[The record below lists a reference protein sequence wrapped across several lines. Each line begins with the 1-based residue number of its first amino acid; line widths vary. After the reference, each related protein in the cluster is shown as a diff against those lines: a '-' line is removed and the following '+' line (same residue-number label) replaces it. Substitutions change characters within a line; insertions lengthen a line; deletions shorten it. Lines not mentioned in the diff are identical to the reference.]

1 MKKVYLFSGLAL
13 SGVLAYFLFFRKR
26 KGKVTKLPMTAEQKA
41 KYGEFY
47 ENKVAILENQE
58 VKDTK
63 TEEAQFYLDQ
73 YEEYDKLY
81 QKEISKVENNPIYRR
96 NPNSPLNSYR
106 KRKANSIKKDR
117 DEVERKI
124 NSLGFRK
131 VGGTFIKDSNIL
143 TT

>member
-13 SGVLAYFLFFRKR
+13 SGVLAYFLFLRK
-26 KGKVTKLPMTAEQKA
+26 KTNENVELQKSVIQKA
-41 KYGEFY
+41 KSSSSYSDR
-47 ENKVAILENQE
+47 LETKE

-81 QKEISKVENNPIYRR
+81 KKTLIPLQTNPRYNR
-96 NPNSPLNSYR
+96 NRNSPFSGLIQR
-106 KRKANSIKKDR
+106 RADSIKKDR

-131 VGGTFIKDSNIL
+131 VGDTFIKDSNIL
-143 TT
+143 KTA

>member
-1 MKKVYLFSGLAL
+1 MKKVYLFSGLAIT
-13 SGVLAYFLFFRKR
+13 GVLAYLLFFRKR
-26 KGKVTKLPMTAEQKA
+26 KGRNYLLPKTAEQKA
-41 KYGEFY
+41 EDIARHRDRMELK
-47 ENKVAILENQE
+47 E

-96 NPNSPLNSYR
+96 NPNSPLNSIR
-106 KRKANSIKKDR
+106 KRKANSIKRDR

>member
-13 SGVLAYFLFFRKR
+13 SGVLAYFLFLRK
-26 KGKVTKLPMTAEQKA
+26 KTKENVELQKSAIQKA
-41 KYGEFY
+41 DFSER
-47 ENKVAILENQE
+47 LETQE

-96 NPNSPLNSYR
+96 NPNSPLASWR
-106 KRKANSIKKDR
+106 KKRANSIKRDR

>member
-13 SGVLAYFLFFRKR
+13 SGVLAYFLFLRK
-26 KGKVTKLPMTAEQKA
+26 KTNENVELQKSAIQKA
-41 KYGEFY
+41 KSSSSYSDR
-47 ENKVAILENQE
+47 LEVKE

-96 NPNSPLNSYR
+96 NPNSPLNSIR
-106 KRKANSIKKDR
+106 KRKANSIKRDR

>member
-1 MKKVYLFSGLAL
+1 MFYDSIMKKVYLFSGLSL
-13 SGVLAYFLFFRKR
+13 SVVLAYFLFLRK
-26 KGKVTKLPMTAEQKA
+26 KTKENVELQKSAIQKA
-41 KYGEFY
+41 DFSER
-47 ENKVAILENQE
+47 LETQE

-81 QKEISKVENNPIYRR
+81 QKEISKVENNPIYKR
-96 NPNSPLNSYR
+96 NPNSPLASWR
-106 KRKANSIKKDR
+106 KKRANSIKRDR

>member
-13 SGVLAYFLFFRKR
+13 SGVLAYFLFLRK
-26 KGKVTKLPMTAEQKA
+26 KTKENVELQKSAIQKA
-41 KYGEFY
+41 DFSER
-47 ENKVAILENQE
+47 LETQE

-81 QKEISKVENNPIYRR
+81 QKEISKVENNPIYKR
-96 NPNSPLNSYR
+96 NPNSPLASWR
-106 KRKANSIKKDR
+106 KKRANSIKRDR